1 MKREKLKI
9 LIKEVLK
16 ELYNRKLN
24 ESASSGTYDDY
35 DIEFESLV
43 IPGISTEN
51 DKVEVTVSIDY
62 DADTGHEPT
71 GMFGPPEHST
81 PGEGPSVELVGDTV
95 TSVRVQEKEI
105 DLKLFKPDQIA
116 ILNDAVKQYINDNE
130 ENITNKILD
139 SLGY

>member
-1 MKREKLKI
+1 MS
-9 LIKEVLK
+9 
-16 ELYNRKLN
+16 
-24 ESASSGTYDDY
+24 ESVSSGTYDDY

-62 DADTGHEPT
+62 DSDTGHEPR
-71 GMFGPPEHST
+71 GMFGAPEHSEE
-81 PGEGPSVELVGDTV
+81 GEGPSVELAGDTI
-95 TSVRVQEKEI
+95 TSVRIWGPKMGDNKKEI

-116 ILNDAVKQYINDNE
+116 ILNNAVKQHINDNE

>member
-16 ELYNRKLN
+16 EFYDRKLN
-24 ESASSGTYDDY
+24 ESASSSTYDDY

-71 GMFGPPEHST
+71 GMFGPPERST
-81 PGEGPSVELVGDTV
+81 PGEGPSVELNGDTI
-95 TSVRVQEKEI
+95 TSVRVGGKEI
-105 DLKLFKPDQIA
+105 DLASFKPDQIA

-130 ENITNKILD
+130 EKITDRILN

>member
-1 MKREKLKI
+1 MKKEKLKI

-16 ELYNRKLN
+16 ELYSKTFN
-24 ESASSGTYDDY
+24 ESVSSSTYDDY

-51 DKVEVTVSIDY
+51 DKVEVTISIDY
-62 DADTGHEPT
+62 DSDTGHEPR
-71 GMFGPPEHST
+71 GMFGAPEHST
-81 PGEGPSVELVGDTV
+81 AGEGPSVELVGDTV
-95 TSVRVQEKEI
+95 TSVRIQGKEI
-105 DLKLFKPDQIA
+105 DLKLFKPDQIK
-116 ILNDAVKQYINDNE
+116 ILNDAVKQHINDNE

>member
-9 LIKEVLK
+9 LVKEVLR
-16 ELYNRKLN
+16 EFYNRKLK
-24 ESASSGTYDDY
+24 ETVSSSTYDDY
-35 DIEFESLV
+35 DMEFESLV

-62 DADTGHEPT
+62 DADSGHEPK
-71 GMFGPPEHST
+71 GIFGAPEYAT
-81 PGEGPSVELVGDTV
+81 PGEGPSVELNGDTV
-95 TSVRVQEKEI
+95 TSVRVNGKEI
-105 DLKLFKPDQIA
+105 DLKLFKPDQIV

-130 ENITNKILD
+130 EKITDRILN